1 MGIILLV
8 TEQSL
13 RQGDFLRVE
22 SYRADIPE
30 PVIDQVAD
38 IYIECFTG
46 PPRFEEWSVEKV
58 KAHLRKL
65 LTGEADLY
73 VVVEGDSDV
82 VSFGIGLAMA
92 DYFNAEELIEHG
104 ANPESYYF
112 AELATRERAR
122 GKGYGATLQKRR
134 ELAAIERGHAC
145 LSVRVRSDNEITIKL
160 LNRAGFQQVGKY
172 EAAIQGSHTER
183 ILLEKKL
190 DPEVS

>member
-1 MGIILLV
+1 M
-8 TEQSL
+8 
-13 RQGDFLRVE
+13 RVE

-104 ANPESYYF
+104 ANV
-112 AELATRERAR
+112 TTQRERLSLPQFVQRVSCR
-122 GKGYGATLQKRR
+122 GRCGALQP
-134 ELAAIERGHAC
+134 A
-145 LSVRVRSDNEITIKL
+145 NEKI
-160 LNRAGFQQVGKY
+160 
-172 EAAIQGSHTER
+172 
-183 ILLEKKL
+183 
-190 DPEVS
+190 D